1 MMLLDTNVISELGKA
16 PARRDPKVVA
26 WMEAQDSALV
36 WTSVVCLEEIERGVL
51 SKERKDQE
59 AGRALRAWFEN
70 QVLSVLGSRAIAVDA
85 NVAST
90 AAAMGVP
97 DPRPLADRLI
107 AATAAVHGLSV
118 ATRNVADFEPLGVR
132 VVDPW
137 SVGMG

>member
-16 PARRDPKVVA
+16 PSRRNPTVVA

-36 WTSVVCLEEIERGVL
+36 WTSVACLEEIERGVL
-51 SKERKDQE
+51 SKERKDPV
-59 AGRALRAWFEN
+59 AGQALRTWFDK
-70 QVLSVLGSRAIAVDA
+70 QVLPALGSRALVVDA
-85 NVAST
+85 EIASA

-97 DPRPLADRLI
+97 DPKPLADRLI

-132 VVDPW
+132 VVNPW
-137 SVGMG
+137 SRP

>member
-1 MMLLDTNVISELGKA
+1 MILLDTNVISELGKA
-16 PARRDPKVVA
+16 PVRRDPRVVA
-26 WMEAQDSALV
+26 WADAQDPALV

-51 SKERKDQE
+51 AKERKDE
-59 AGRALRAWFEN
+59 AAGRVLRAWFEG
-70 QVLSVLGSRAIAVDA
+70 QVLSALGPRAIAVDRE
-85 NVAST
+85 VASA

-118 ATRNVADFEPLGVR
+118 ATRNVVDFAPLGVR

-137 SVGMG
+137 GF

>member
-16 PARRDPKVVA
+16 PARRNPTVVA
-26 WMEAQDSALV
+26 WMEAQDPAFV

-51 SKERKDQE
+51 SKERKDPV
-59 AGRALRAWFEN
+59 AGKALRTWFEN
-70 QVLSVLGSRAIAVDA
+70 QVLGALGARALVVDA
-85 NVAST
+85 EIASA

-97 DPRPLADRLI
+97 NPMPLADRLI

-132 VVDPW
+132 VVNPW
-137 SVGMG
+137 SQP

>member
-16 PARRDPKVVA
+16 PARRNPGVVA
-26 WMEAQDSALV
+26 WMEGQDSAFV

-51 SKERKDQE
+51 SKERKDHA
-59 AGRALRAWFEN
+59 AGRALRAWFED
-70 QVLSVLGSRAIAVDA
+70 QVLSVLGPRAIAVDVA
-85 NVAST
+85 VASA

-118 ATRNVADFEPLGVR
+118 ATRNVADFEPLGVP
-132 VVDPW
+132 VVNPW
-137 SVGMG
+137 GP